1 VFCGMTDPI
10 KEEGKKRPGLYDGTA
25 LLKLLSVSTCSAV
38 GMKCV
43 PSFMKVRQV
52 KRY

>member
-1 VFCGMTDPI
+1 MFCGVTNPI

-25 LLKLLSVSTCSAV
+25 ILKLLESTCSAV
-38 GMKCV
+38 GMKCA